1 MMGKFRL
8 FLAMAALALAA
19 GCAAIAAVPPNEQIA
34 AGVTAV
40 TAARTMTDKL
50 LLAHQVKPAEAASLS
65 AQADAIVALLQGLRG
80 SPAGTDTTARITQ
93 ALAMLTALNDYLNQA
108 KKGSP

>member
-1 MMGKFRL
+1 MGKFRL
-8 FLAMAALALAA
+8 FLATAALALVAA
-19 GCAAIAAVPPNEQIA
+19 CTTIASVPQNERIA

-40 TAARTMTDKL
+40 TAARSTTDQL
-50 LLAHQVKPAEAASLS
+50 LLTHKVTPVEARNLNT
-65 AQADAIVALLQGLRG
+65 QADAIIALLQGLRG

-93 ALAMLTALNDYLNQA
+93 ALAMLTALTNYLNQA